1 MHKIKEYKIGRPEAT
16 NLRFLSHSKED
27 QLMHIL
33 QSEVIPTNK
42 HGRSVAHFETS

>member
-33 QSEVIPTNK
+33 QSEVIPNK
-42 HGRSVAHFETS
+42 HGISVAHFETS